1 VSVSSSLPDQ
11 PLPTRSP
18 RSVDVAPLVIADIE
32 ARIRKGI
39 ETYGQPLRTHNGR
52 DPLWDAYEEQID
64 RLLYSRQA
72 IEEIKDLRAEIATL
86 RSALGVPSTPAE
98 PACTGP
104 YRYEPECQACPT
116 FGVCWAAAYSVT
128 RQEERA

>member
-1 VSVSSSLPDQ
+1 MTDQ
-11 PLPTRSP
+11 PLPTISS
-18 RSVDVAPLVIADIE
+18 RSVDVAPLVIQDIE

-39 ETYGQPLRTHNGR
+39 ETYGRPLQTHNGR

-86 RSALGVPSTPAE
+86 RAALGVPTSPLE

-104 YRYEPECQACPT
+104 YRYEPECQACPAA
-116 FGVCWAAAYSVT
+116 GDCWKAAYDAT
-128 RQEERA
+128 RREEAR